1 MEIHYWGAHLT
12 AKAYNAPVLVSW
24 LSSCLDL
31 ALGRRVEEGRRCGQW
46 IAESGLEWPDHELL
60 MPSTVA
66 LTLVEIWYKKYI
78 VWDVHK
84 MPAFARVWGPLH
96 LSTPRNAL
104 ADNFWHVEASPRYL
118 HPGKK
123 KVTVNKQST

>member
-31 ALGRRVEEGRRCGQW
+31 ALGRRVEEGRLCGQW

-66 LTLVEIWYKKYI
+66 LTPGRNMVCIRSI
-78 VWDVHK
+78 VCDVHK
-84 MPAFARVWGPLH
+84 MPSFAL
-96 LSTPRNAL
+96 
-104 ADNFWHVEASPRYL
+104 
-118 HPGKK
+118 
-123 KVTVNKQST
+123 